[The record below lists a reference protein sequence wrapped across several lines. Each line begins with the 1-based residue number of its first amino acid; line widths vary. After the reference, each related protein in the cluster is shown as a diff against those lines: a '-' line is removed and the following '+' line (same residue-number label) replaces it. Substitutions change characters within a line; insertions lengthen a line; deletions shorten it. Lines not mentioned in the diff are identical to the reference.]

1 MKNNFFDKFTKYELD
16 NHLFDIKFKD
26 INIWEIMRT
35 YIYIEIE
42 QIMNSL
48 QPLFPPSTEK
58 KRKQF
63 SIKILI
69 NSLKIFFVKNKDL
82 IFLNNPRRVKQ
93 KNGKYYCKY
102 TDPFIEIVKG
112 RYSYITLEDPYWSLS
127 PSNTSSHFLPVETQ
141 SICFLDAME
150 YMFRFKK
157 YFFKKYNKKEYK
169 KLQNI
174 LTQIRVKIENEFQC
188 DLSNIFSV
196 AEDKVLY
203 MVLLKTNYEKII
215 NRLKPKAI
223 LEFYDAF
230 PSKILINKI
239 AKDNNIPIIEI
250 QHGVVTRY
258 NPIFLKYK
266 DVNRKYYCTPDYVF
280 SYGKKLLN
288 CKNMPIAKNSIYY
301 IGNVYLNSKKKEY
314 EKLFLKSNKK
324 NILFISQSN
333 LGKYISE
340 FASELAN
347 LLSDSPEYHIIYKM
361 HPYEIGA
368 TYDCLNKTN
377 ITIIND
383 RENDLYYYQSIS
395 IAQVGI
401 YSTGIY
407 EGLIFDLP
415 TYIINNDYGT
425 SEIKEILGNE
435 KGIYY
440 INDAKDVV
448 DLLPKNKK
456 INISNKYWQN
466 IKNDKIVE
474 LLSSIVDTR
483 KQCKK

>member
-1 MKNNFFDKFTKYELD
+1 
-16 NHLFDIKFKD
+16 
-26 INIWEIMRT
+26 
-35 YIYIEIE
+35 
-42 QIMNSL
+42 
-48 QPLFPPSTEK
+48 
-58 KRKQF
+58 
-63 SIKILI
+63 
-69 NSLKIFFVKNKDL
+69 
-82 IFLNNPRRVKQ
+82 
-93 KNGKYYCKY
+93 
-102 TDPFIEIVKG
+102 
-112 RYSYITLEDPYWSLS
+112 
-127 PSNTSSHFLPVETQ
+127 
-141 SICFLDAME
+141 
-150 YMFRFKK
+150 
-157 YFFKKYNKKEYK
+157 
-169 KLQNI
+169 
-174 LTQIRVKIENEFQC
+174 
-188 DLSNIFSV
+188 
-196 AEDKVLY
+196 
-203 MVLLKTNYEKII
+203 
-215 NRLKPKAI
+215 
-223 LEFYDAF
+223 
-230 PSKILINKI
+230 
-239 AKDNNIPIIEI
+239 
-250 QHGVVTRY
+250 
-258 NPIFLKYK
+258 
-266 DVNRKYYCTPDYVF
+266 
-280 SYGKKLLN
+280 
-288 CKNMPIAKNSIYY
+288 MPIAKNSIYY
-301 IGNVYLNSKKKEY
+301 IGNVYLNSKKKGY

-456 INISNKYWQN
+456 S
-466 IKNDKIVE
+466 
-474 LLSSIVDTR
+474 LLTI
-483 KQCKK
+483 